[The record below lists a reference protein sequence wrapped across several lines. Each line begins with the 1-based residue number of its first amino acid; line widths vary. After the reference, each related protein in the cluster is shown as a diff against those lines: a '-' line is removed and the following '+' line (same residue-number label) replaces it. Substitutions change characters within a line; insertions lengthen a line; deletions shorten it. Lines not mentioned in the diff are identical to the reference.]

1 MAFWS
6 LGKLRTKMLFWTIGC
21 PMLFGLHD
29 LNEDDFGSINW
40 KGMYGY
46 TIFYSRTD
54 CSFKFF
60 LHGEGSPKVKGLWPG
75 TPDLARHCLMHWPL
89 YLSPKRFRGP
99 QDAPL
104 RITTSTLALC
114 SHLAYDKTP
123 VHWLDQSTMLCSF
136 FPPTCKFT

>member
-46 TIFYSRTD
+46 TIFYSRID

-60 LHGEGSPKVKGLWPG
+60 PSWGGKPESKRAVAWNPRLGQTLPYASATVSVPKEIPRATGCPIENYHIYFGSVQPPGL
-75 TPDLARHCLMHWPL
+75 
-89 YLSPKRFRGP
+89 
-99 QDAPL
+99 
-104 RITTSTLALC
+104 
-114 SHLAYDKTP
+114 
-123 VHWLDQSTMLCSF
+123 
-136 FPPTCKFT
+136 